1 MTDEDDFTH
10 YFNACSRLTAEN
22 ERLKMELR
30 AEKQDHG
37 AVVAGLQGELDLWK
51 QRTKMGAEIIE
62 ECVVNIEKLI
72 EAKKRLE
79 DAIASYKS
87 PVKTL
92 LAAKAEIE
100 RLRSDEL
107 NTRLYVQSVEVK
119 NNDLEAALRGMLDE
133 WERLSRYGSP
143 MAKAANERVN
153 AARRAL
159 CESHKG
165 GA

>member
-1 MTDEDDFTH
+1 MHEITFLK
-10 YFNACSRLTAEN
+10 ARI
-22 ERLKMELR
+22 ERLLSER
-30 AEKQDHG
+30 
-37 AVVAGLQGELDLWK
+37 DLWE

-62 ECVVNIEKLI
+62 ECITQIEKLVA
-72 EAKKRLE
+72 AKKRLE

-92 LAAKAEIE
+92 LAAKAKIE
-100 RLRSDEL
+100 EL
-107 NTRLYVQSVEVK
+107 Q
-119 NNDLEAALRGMLDE
+119 AALRGMLDE